1 MFSVLKNL
9 AWFFRLERKRYLIGV
24 ILLILVGIVEL
35 LPPRLLGNAI
45 DEIVRGSIT
54 SASLTRYILLIL
66 GTVIFIYLTT
76 YIWMHKLFGGAN
88 LVERL
93 LRSRFM
99 DHLLRMTPPFFEKIE
114 PAI

>member
-9 AWFFRLERKRYLIGV
+9 AWFFRLERKRYLTGV
-24 ILLILVGIVEL
+24 ILLILVGIAEL

-54 SASLTRYILLIL
+54 GTSLTRYILLIL
-66 GTVIFIYLTT
+66 GTVIIIYLVT
-76 YIWMHKLFGGAN
+76 YVWMHKLFGGAN

-99 DHLLRMTPPFFEKIE
+99 DHLLRMTPPFLRKTEQEI
-114 PAI
+114 